1 LVRLALGLA
10 AYRSTQ
16 TKKLRRVSRPDDKA
30 MSKKEKEKAKVYF
43 PGLHGLRFFAAMMVV
58 FSHIELMK
66 DYRGYPNLYASNL
79 AVYESGRMGVTLFFV
94 LSGFLISYLLLTE
107 KKVSGSISIKK
118 FYGRRVLRIWPLYY
132 LLVFLTFIVLPRIG
146 FFAVPK
152 YSEALPIYFR
162 YTFPLYVVLL
172 PQLAL
177 SIFEPVPFA
186 EPLWSIGVEE
196 QFYLLWPVLMKYVRE
211 LLVLSIGIIIGAV
224 ALKQIVFL
232 LADANRASPNLKYW
246 NYLINYLYF
255 TRIECMAVGGLGAW
269 LVFAQLKRVL
279 NIIFHPMFQLLLY
292 ALTIYLLVTES
303 YKPVYN
309 YLLYA
314 VCFCLIIVNVAANPR
329 SLIRIENRLFI
340 FLGNI
345 SFSIYMFHEIVIKTI
360 MQSLVRIGRVSFN
373 DAASNLALYSLSIV
387 ATMGVSAIAY
397 YSFEKRFLRLKSF
410 FAVVESG
417 QDLIEKGAPLVPTKS
432 VA

>member
-1 LVRLALGLA
+1 VIVHACRKIT
-10 AYRSTQ
+10 RHISMP
-16 TKKLRRVSRPDDKA
+16 KKS
-30 MSKKEKEKAKVYF
+30 KEKAQVYF

-58 FSHIELMK
+58 FSHVELMK
-66 DYRGYPNLYASNL
+66 DYHGYPNLYASNL

-107 KKVSGSISIKK
+107 RKVTGSISVKK
-118 FYGRRVLRIWPLYY
+118 FYGRRILRIWPLYY
-132 LLVFLTFIVLPRIG
+132 LLVFLTFIVLPRIS

-152 YSEALPIYFR
+152 YSAALPAFFL
-162 YTFPLYVVLL
+162 YTFPLFLLLL

-196 QFYLLWPVLMKYVRE
+196 QFYLLWPLMMKYVRKF
-211 LLVLSIGIIIGAV
+211 LALSIGIIIGAL

-232 LADANRASPNLKYW
+232 LAEANRASPSLKYW

-269 LVFAQLKRVL
+269 LVFAQHKRVL
-279 NIIFHPMFQLLLY
+279 KIIFHPLFQLLLY

-309 YLLYA
+309 YVVYA
-314 VCFCLIIVNVAANPR
+314 VCFCLIIINVAANPH

-345 SFSIYMFHEIVIKTI
+345 SFSIYMFHEIVIKMI
-360 MQSLVRIGRVSFN
+360 MEGLVRMWGMSFN
-373 DAASNLALYSLSIV
+373 DAASNLALYALSI
-387 ATMGVSAIAY
+387 AGTLGVSAIAY
-397 YSFEKRFLRLKSF
+397 YGFEKRFLRLKSS